1 MWPVQSFRGAWGE
14 AFRNQCNA
22 LGPAQRDITIKE
34 TTMNTNSNTNTS
46 GMSEVRELIDD
57 ELDAVNGG
65 AVDAFIWFG
74 CVDGSHIG
82 QYQTGGS
89 SERKAG

>member
-1 MWPVQSFRGAWGE
+1 M
-14 AFRNQCNA
+14 
-22 LGPAQRDITIKE
+22 LGPAERGITIKE
-34 TTMNTNSNTNTS
+34 TTMNTNTNTNSDTNTNTS

-65 AVDAFIWFG
+65 VSLG
-74 CVDGSHIG
+74 VG

>member
-14 AFRNQCNA
+14 AFRNQCDA
-22 LGPAQRDITIKE
+22 LGPVERGVTIKE

-46 GMSEVRELIDD
+46 GTSEVRELIDD

-65 AVDAFIWFG
+65 VSLGGHGNNIQ
-74 CVDGSHIG
+74 IG